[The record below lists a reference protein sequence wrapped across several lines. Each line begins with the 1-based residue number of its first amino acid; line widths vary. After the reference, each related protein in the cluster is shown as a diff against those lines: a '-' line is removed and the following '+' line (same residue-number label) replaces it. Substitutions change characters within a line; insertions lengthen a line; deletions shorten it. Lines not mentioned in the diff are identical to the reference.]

1 MLKRLAIGLAT
12 IGLLSTTA
20 VAKTHDADSDTGN
33 IVGPR
38 GPITADETRP
48 YLGPVLAQNDRN
60 KKRYSQRYKKKYTND
75 SDDDDDDDDDTPAVR
90 SKNPYNSSSNDDDD
104 DDDMTN
110 EERAL
115 EYYYSAPE

>member
-12 IGLLSTTA
+12 IGLLSTNA
-20 VAKTHDADSDTGN
+20 VAKTHDADVGNGN

-48 YLGPVLAQNDRN
+48 YLGPVFAQNDRY
-60 KKRYSQRYKKKYTND
+60 KKRYKQKYKKTYTND
-75 SDDDDDDDDDTPAVR
+75 SDDDDDDDDTPAVR
-90 SKNPYNSSSNDDDD
+90 TKNPYNSSSNDDDD